1 MNGCSEACP
10 ATKHGLSKT
19 DVLRSHEHYTSLP
32 LLARKQWLL
41 DYFIMHSSEQSE
53 QTEIFLMICGKV
65 VYLPV
70 WMAILGISKSYY
82 YGVRQLFL
90 QGCKWI
96 VSHIYHHPTLK
107 TNEAIAWLDNFI
119 TLMGDKMPDNRGTI
133 HLPSCFSKL
142 SVYQRLV
149 HEFKERGKVQVI
161 SQSQFFEVWKTHFHH
176 VTIPKVRIM
185 II

>member
-1 MNGCSEACP
+1 MQVHSMNGCGEACP

-32 LLARKQWLL
+32 MLAKKQWLL

-53 QTEIFLMICGKV
+53 QTEIVLMISGKV
-65 VYLPV
+65 VCLPV
-70 WMAILGISKSYY
+70 WLTTLGISKSYY

-90 QGCKWI
+90 QGCKRI
-96 VSHIYHHPTLK
+96 VSHTHRHPTLK

-119 TLMGDKMPDNRGTI
+119 TLMGDKMPDRGTI

-149 HEFKERGKVQVI
+149 HEFKERGKMQVI

-176 VTIPKVRIM
+176 VTIPKV
-185 II
+185 